1 MKLFLVSLCL
11 LVSLSVVSQ
20 TIEVEGLVR
29 DSERQDLIGATIR
42 CFTVDTLL
50 VESTV
55 TDSKGR
61 F

>member
-20 TIEVEGLVR
+20 TIEVEGHVR

-42 CFTVDTLL
+42 CFQMKRLL
-50 VESTV
+50 HS
-55 TDSKGR
+55 
-61 F
+61 